1 MTDADKP
8 SCLACGSTNTTLWAR
23 AHDEE
28 YCTTDEEFRY
38 FHCETC
44 GVLFIDPVPLDRLSE
59 IYPANYYSFG
69 APKPSLVT
77 SMKERLDGKLF
88 KKILGELPGTSLR
101 VLDVGGGAGW
111 QLNTVR
117 ASDLRISHTHIV
129 DLDPGAAQLARQHGH
144 EYFCGRVEDF
154 DTDLEFDLIVM
165 LNLIEHVADPG
176 AVLAKMRALLS
187 AHGVLLIKT
196 PNYDALDARIF
207 KDSSWAGYHCPR
219 HWVLFTRKSFAA
231 LAAREGL
238 EVKSF
243 AYTQGAPFWA
253 ASTLFWMGAKITRE
267 RPVFYH
273 PAFGL
278 LTAAFAALDF
288 SRIAFSKTS
297 QMFFTLGPAGP
308 KVERIAELAHRTTRT

>member
-1 MTDADKP
+1 MSDADKP
-8 SCLACGSTNTTLWAR
+8 RCLACGSTDATLWAR
-23 AHDEE
+23 ARDEE
-28 YCTTDEEFRY
+28 YLTTQDEFRY
-38 FHCETC
+38 FRCEKC
-44 GVLFIDPVPLDRLSE
+44 GVLFIDPVPIDRLSD

-69 APKPSLVT
+69 APKPSFVT
-77 SMKERLDGKLF
+77 SIKEKLDGKLF
-88 KKILGELPGTSLR
+88 RKILGGLPGEALR

-117 ASDLRISHTHIV
+117 ASDPRIAHTHIV
-129 DLDPGAAQLARQHGH
+129 DLDPGAARLAREHGH
-144 EYFCGRVEDF
+144 EYFCGRIEDF
-154 DTDLEFDLIVM
+154 ETNLKFDLVLM

-176 AVLAKMRALLS
+176 RVLAKMRALLP

-219 HWVLFTRKSFAA
+219 HWVLFTRESFEA
-231 LAAREGL
+231 LATRQGL
-238 EVKSF
+238 AVKSF

-253 ASTLFWMGAKITRE
+253 ASTLFWMGAGITRE

-273 PAFGL
+273 PLFGV
-278 LTAAFAALDF
+278 LTAGFAALDF

-297 QMFFTLGPAGP
+297 QMFFTLGPAAAN
-308 KVERIAELAHRTTRT
+308 VD